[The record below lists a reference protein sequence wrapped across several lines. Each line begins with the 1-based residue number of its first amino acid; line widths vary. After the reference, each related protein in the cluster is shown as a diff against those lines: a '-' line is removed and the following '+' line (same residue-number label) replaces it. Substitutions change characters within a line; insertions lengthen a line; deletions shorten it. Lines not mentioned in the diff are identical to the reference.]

1 MTSNSIFNLISID
14 SFFNGILFLLIF
26 NIKLCKKD
34 KIEYY
39 NNFILGVSIRYL
51 YFIILWASSLFLSF
65 LFYTEI
71 DISILAI
78 PIFVYL
84 FYRKLYFNKI
94 IDWLQKQTHEKV
106 EYGVSILFYNII
118 QFLCKTIL
126 TEETNIK
133 QIEITHFYKR
143 VGIRKLIEFAQSFAL
158 ACIYDYISAQY
169 SYLSYVFQY
178 NNFRDTYDKKQHI
191 LGLLNSKD
199 WDQLFHSSTIN
210 LFFDIYKNSNNR
222 QISKFIQY
230 QIVRFQ
236 YKLLIFF
243 SVWSIVDYLGNPW
256 LIPFLFYYIYIDQWN
271 NHSLLYLFLSL
282 ISICQQ
288 HFFLSILLFI
298 IPTQHYYHVSHFFS
312 KLQYDIISIGISVFS
327 LLIVVYSV
335 EFQLIFIA
343 LSLFLYRG
351 ACMRMVYFAFF
362 GCFSNY
368 ACYHLGGLLLILIGF
383 NVFVDNLKIK

>member
-39 NNFILGVSIRYL
+39 NNFILSVTIRYL
-51 YFIILWASSLFLSF
+51 YFIILWGSSLFLSF

-71 DISILAI
+71 DISILSI
-78 PIFVYL
+78 PIFVYV

-94 IDWLQKQTHEKV
+94 IEWLEKQTNEKV
-106 EYGVSILFYNII
+106 EIMVSLLFYNII

-133 QIEITHFYKR
+133 QIEIMHFYKR
-143 VGIRKLIEFAQSFAL
+143 VGIRKLVEFAQSFAL
-158 ACIYDYISAQY
+158 ACIYDYISSQY

-243 SVWSIVDYLGNPW
+243 SVWSIVDYLANPW
-256 LIPFLFYYIYIDQWN
+256 LIPFLFYYIYIEQWN
-271 NHSLLYLFLSL
+271 NHRHLYTFLS
-282 ISICQQ
+282 IVGII
-288 HFFLSILLFI
+288 HPYFFFSILLFI
-298 IPTQHYYHVSHFFS
+298 IPPRYYYHVTNFFCCL
-312 KLQYDIISIGISVFS
+312 KYDLTSIGISAYS
-327 LLIVVYSV
+327 LLIIAYTI
-335 EFQLIFIA
+335 EFQIILIAIG
-343 LSLFLYRG
+343 LILYRG
-351 ACMRMVYFAFF
+351 ASMRMAYFAFF
-362 GCFSNY
+362 GYFSNY
-368 ACYHLGGLLLILIGF
+368 DWFHMGGLLFIFIGF